1 LEKRVNSGVR
11 QTSHIDDDPC
21 GGVGRESCGYA
32 AQVIALECEV
42 ESDNCSWPYLD
53 SEGQRAV
60 TKDAVGER
68 RLHLFAPARAASHLC
83 AVLLEQQERGV
94 ALRGAARRWHVEG
107 ALPAAADVLRRLGV
121 RCDYVEEKKEG
132 Q

>member
-1 LEKRVNSGVR
+1 VR
-11 QTSHIDDDPC
+11 QTSHIDDHHC

-32 AQVIALECEV
+32 AQVIALKYEV
-42 ESDNCSWPYLD
+42 ESDNCSWPHLD
-53 SEGQRAV
+53 SEGQHAV

-94 ALRGAARRWHVEG
+94 ALRGAAGRWNVEG
-107 ALPAAADVLRRLGV
+107 SLPAATDVLRKLGV
-121 RCDYVEEKKEG
+121 RCDCSEEEKEG
-132 Q
+132 QYTVMA